1 MSATSRKLEFSLE
14 WIEEDENTQTAR
26 LMPTSARAKAW
37 LEQHGMPALLQRADA
52 SGRDG
57 QSLHEILQEF
67 LEEDAVSAS
76 AGSDPT
82 PTADFTPSTCGEFS
96 VSFEDDPAGS
106 NRKVA
111 TVTGLTERARGWI
124 KFQGES
130 LRLRVS
136 KERRPG
142 ERLDVVHQRLLEQD
156 LGNAVHV

>member
-26 LMPTSARAKAW
+26 LMPTSSRAKAW
-37 LEQHGMPALLQRADA
+37 LDQHGMPAVLARADA
-52 SGRDG
+52 SGREG
-57 QSLHEILQEF
+57 QPLHEILQDL
-67 LEEDAVSAS
+67 LEEDADIVGTERA
-76 AGSDPT
+76 
-82 PTADFTPSTCGEFS
+82 PTADFEPSTCGEFS